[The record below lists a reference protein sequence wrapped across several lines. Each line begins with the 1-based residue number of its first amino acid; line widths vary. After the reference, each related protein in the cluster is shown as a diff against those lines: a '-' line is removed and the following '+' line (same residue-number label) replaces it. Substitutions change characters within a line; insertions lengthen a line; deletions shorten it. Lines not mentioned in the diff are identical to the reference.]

1 MYLLPC
7 PHCEESAEVSPA
19 RAGDEIPCPHCGQ
32 NIPVLKLGE
41 LRQLPTAEGDAATEK
56 SNAKVAEGRANR
68 PTVLFT
74 AFGLLAAGLF
84 LAAAFC
90 LVNWATISVPLT
102 TEGHIDE
109 FRQAYKEVSSAQ
121 MIREWEEINRNGVD
135 LPAMYQYR
143 VMELDKQAWLT
154 NAGLFSGAGLLAV
167 IGAFFVGRSGRTS
180 EV

>member
-7 PHCEESAEVSPA
+7 PHCEVPAAVSPA
-19 RAGDEIPCPHCGQ
+19 RAGDRIACPHCGQ
-32 NIPVLKLGE
+32 EIAVPKLGE
-41 LRQLPTAEGDAATEK
+41 LRQLPTAEGDETAEK
-56 SNAKVAEGRANR
+56 SNARAAEGRANR

-74 AFGLLAAGLF
+74 ALGLLAAGLF

-90 LVNWATISVPLT
+90 AVNWATIRIPMT
-102 TEGHIDE
+102 TEAHIEE
-109 FRQAYKEVSSAQ
+109 FHQAYQEVSSAQ

-143 VMELDKQAWLT
+143 VMELDKWAWLR

-167 IGAFFVGRSGRTS
+167 IGAVFVGRSGRAS
-180 EV
+180 GA